1 MNYERVN
8 NQTHNMH
15 ETLYTWCQERCALLK
30 CLLMIPFLFL
40 NNFCYGFVNSGD
52 TIMLCNNK
60 CVLNLPKEKTYNI
73 QYYEEGEFH
82 NYYLIND
89 SVQVTVHCGYLVNL
103 PLNIT
108 AVRYIVSS
116 KKKSNE
122 SLIIGYEIVNERKKY
137 FIEKY
142 FEAQKIYILF
152 ENISRK
158 RLKKYIRM
166 SKCMRL

>member
-1 MNYERVN
+1 
-8 NQTHNMH
+8 
-15 ETLYTWCQERCALLK
+15 
-30 CLLMIPFLFL
+30 
-40 NNFCYGFVNSGD
+40 
-52 TIMLCNNK
+52 MLCNNK

-89 SVQVTVHCGYLVNL
+89 SVQITVHCGYLVNL

-142 FEAQKIYILF
+142 FEAQNIYILF

-158 RLKKYIRM
+158 RLKKYIKM

>member
-1 MNYERVN
+1 
-8 NQTHNMH
+8 
-15 ETLYTWCQERCALLK
+15 
-30 CLLMIPFLFL
+30 MIPFLFL
-40 NNFCYGFVNSGD
+40 NNFCYGFVHSGD

-89 SVQVTVHCGYLVNL
+89 SVQITVHCGYLVNL

-122 SLIIGYEIVNERKKY
+122 SFLILVNF
-137 FIEKY
+137 FIKFNEKINVLLSDFGEY
-142 FEAQKIYILF
+142 PVL
-152 ENISRK
+152 
-158 RLKKYIRM
+158 L
-166 SKCMRL
+166 

>member
-1 MNYERVN
+1 M
-8 NQTHNMH
+8 
-15 ETLYTWCQERCALLK
+15 LK

-40 NNFCYGFVNSGD
+40 NNFSYGFVHSGD

-89 SVQVTVHCGYLVNL
+89 SVHITIHCGYLVNL

-158 RLKKYIRM
+158 RLKKYIKM
-166 SKCMRL
+166 SKCMWL